1 MSSKQSHF
9 RHLRATGLDEL
20 VPDDDDTVLIFETTE
35 QNSEEVPVRVL
46 LVDWLWH
53 QWELE
58 CVRVG
63 HNVGHSDGVLMKMMN
78 APISTILS

>member
-46 LVDWLWH
+46 LVD
-53 QWELE
+53 
-58 CVRVG
+58 
-63 HNVGHSDGVLMKMMN
+63 
-78 APISTILS
+78 